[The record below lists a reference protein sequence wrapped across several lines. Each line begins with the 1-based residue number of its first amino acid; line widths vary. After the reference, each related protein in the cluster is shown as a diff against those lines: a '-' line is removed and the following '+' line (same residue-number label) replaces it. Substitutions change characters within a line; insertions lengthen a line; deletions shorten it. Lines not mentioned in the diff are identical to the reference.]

1 MAPLPVGRPAPGPPA
16 GALHDAPL
24 VAFVATTDLDRSH
37 ALYGEVLGLRRIE
50 ASPFANAY
58 DARRTSLRVAGVD
71 RHAPAPYTVLGW
83 SVDERVT
90 ALERR
95 GVAFN
100 RYPRVEQDDAGVW
113 SAPGGARVAW
123 FQDPD
128 GNVLSLTQ
136 PPPAATPQ
144 PRSAASRE

>member
-1 MAPLPVGRPAPGPPA
+1 MAPPPVGRPAAGPPA
-16 GALHDAPL
+16 GEVDGAAL

-37 ALYGEVLGLRRIE
+37 AFSGEVLGLRRVE

-58 DARRTSLRVAGVD
+58 DARRTTLRVTRVD
-71 RHAPAPYTVLGW
+71 RHAAAPYTVLGW

-113 SAPGGARVAW
+113 SAPGGARVAC

-128 GNVLSLTQ
+128 WERPLAD
-136 PPPAATPQ
+136 AATPCAV
-144 PRSAASRE
+144 AARVP